1 MTNGEV
7 MKSFLIIVILAILV
21 SIFGCWDLSNDTTI
35 YPPKG
40 SADFAE
46 ADADGD
52 GTISAEEWRAYQ
64 ARE

>member
-1 MTNGEV
+1 MEQGEV
-7 MKSFLIIVILAILV
+7 MKVFYIIVILAILV
-21 SIFGCWDLSNDTTI
+21 SIIGCWDLSNDTTI

-52 GTISAEEWRAYQ
+52 GTISPEEWRAYQ
-64 ARE
+64 AKE